1 MDRARILRDILNT
14 EPFAR
19 ENEENEEENEEE
31 EEEEEE
37 GEEIDLDE
45 ILASCFEDSTEK
57 TDEDRVT
64 IYADE
69 DPYRTV
75 EMNEET
81 GLYQVIGNEIILMTR
96 GEGYCCLCHEKTVI
110 LYVDNSYG
118 VNIPAQLCGGCIRKI
133 MG

>member
-19 ENEENEEENEEE
+19 ENEEEEEKEEDEEE
-31 EEEEEE
+31 DDE

-45 ILASCFEDSTEK
+45 ILASCFEETEK
-57 TDEDRVT
+57 TDEDRVS

-81 GLYQVIGNEIILMTR
+81 GLYQVIGNEIIMMTR
-96 GEGYCCLCHEKTVI
+96 GEGYCCMCHEKTVI

-118 VNIPAQLCGGCIRKI
+118 VNIPAQLCGECIRKI
-133 MG
+133 MS